1 MLQQLRTCIERET
14 KKIMIGHDVGGHG
27 FDHFIAVRNHAL
39 KALEFE
45 NISTTKKLQVE
56 LAAFLHDVDDPKIFH
71 TSINYQNARHVLD
84 TSFKEIKFDDLILD
98 TTYESFKNDIIQL
111 ISLVSCSKNGDD
123 EPPEP
128 WMAIPRDA
136 DRLEAIGEIGIT
148 RCRDFA
154 IHINLPFY
162 TPETPIAKTRED
174 VLKFATFERFNKYK
188 SGHKSISMIDHYYDK
203 LLHIGK
209 PACLR
214 SQNPYILKEAEKRNE
229 IMINFVLNFKY

>member
-1 MLQQLRTCIERET
+1 
-14 KKIMIGHDVGGHG
+14 MIGHDVGGHG

-162 TPETPIAKTRED
+162 TLETPIAKTCED
-174 VLKFATFERFNKYK
+174 VLKFATIERFNKYK

-209 PACLR
+209 LAYLK

-229 IMINFVLNFKY
+229 IMIDFVLNFKY

>member
-1 MLQQLRTCIERET
+1 MLKQLRKCIERET
-14 KKIMIGHDVGGHG
+14 KNIMNGHDVGGHG

-56 LAAFLHDVDDPKIFH
+56 LAAFLHDVDDPKIFP
-71 TSINYQNARHVLD
+71 TSINYQNALLVLD
-84 TSFKEIKFDDLILD
+84 ASFSEIKFDDLVSDITFD
-98 TTYESFKNDIIQL
+98 SFKNDVIQL

-162 TPETPIAKTRED
+162 TSETPIAKTRED
-174 VLKFATFERFNKYK
+174 VLKFATIERFNKYK

-209 PACLR
+209 SACLR
-214 SQNPYILKEAEKRNE
+214 SQNTYILGEAEKRNE
-229 IMINFVLNFKY
+229 IMIDFVLNFKY